1 MSGVPDDVRVKLET
15 CGLALSHDEWN
26 RLPEPARARLHEL
39 SADRR
44 VAKHTYGAFVQWLRE
59 TFLVVSEQA

>member
-1 MSGVPDDVRVKLET
+1 MQRLPDDVRAKLDSV
-15 CGLALSHDEWN
+15 GLALSDDEWN
-26 RLPEPARARLHEL
+26 RLPKHARARLQEL

-59 TFLVVSEQA
+59 TFLTLPEQA

>member
-1 MSGVPDDVRVKLET
+1 MQQLPDDVRVKLDS

-26 RLPEPARARLHEL
+26 RLPKSARARLQEL

-59 TFLVVSEQA
+59 TFLSASELG

>member
-1 MSGVPDDVRVKLET
+1 MHSLPDDVRVKLDS
-15 CGLALSHDEWN
+15 CGLELSDDEWN
-26 RLPEPARARLHEL
+26 RLPKSARARLQEL

-59 TFLVVSEQA
+59 TFLNVSEEP

>member
-1 MSGVPDDVRVKLET
+1 MQEIPEDVRVKLES
-15 CGLALSHDEWN
+15 CGLVLSDEEWN
-26 RLPEPARARLHEL
+26 SLPKSARARLQEL

-59 TFLVVSEQA
+59 TFLTVTESL